1 MAPLRPGL
9 TPAQLRQTVSDL
21 QPELSRLVDSTIE
34 QWWSWHNGV
43 VLGESGSY
51 PGVTTDGLCL
61 SGLDRLLEGLRLL
74 SIPTGLRDNAFP
86 LSYNDMGQTYWLVK
100 YRIDDPW
107 YIAWEEKDHELTP
120 PHGDP
125 KGPAV
130 LFSEYLQWALDV
142 ELPLSGPRLKFPHT
156 TNAK

>member
-1 MAPLRPGL
+1 
-9 TPAQLRQTVSDL
+9 
-21 QPELSRLVDSTIE
+21 LVDSTIE

>member
-1 MAPLRPGL
+1 
-9 TPAQLRQTVSDL
+9 
-21 QPELSRLVDSTIE
+21 LVDSTIE

-51 PGVTTDGLCL
+51 PG
-61 SGLDRLLEGLRLL
+61 
-74 SIPTGLRDNAFP
+74 
-86 LSYNDMGQTYWLVK
+86 VK